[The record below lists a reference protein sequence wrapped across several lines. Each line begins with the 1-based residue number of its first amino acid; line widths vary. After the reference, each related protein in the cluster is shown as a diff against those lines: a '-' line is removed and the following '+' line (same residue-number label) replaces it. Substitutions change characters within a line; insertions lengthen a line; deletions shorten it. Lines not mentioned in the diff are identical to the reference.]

1 MIIDPNIAL
10 VVGTEAFGDWR
21 LGLYTKNN
29 TLTDMLLG
37 YASYFVAVTYFIK
50 AIRTKGLAWSN
61 SQWDAWSNLAS
72 GAVAIFLLGEK
83 PSWKQLLGI
92 ALISVGLFFLGSNG
106 TAKK

>member
-1 MIIDPNIAL
+1 MILDPNIA
-10 VVGTEAFGDWR
+10 VIVGTEAFGDWR

-37 YASYFVAVTYFIK
+37 YASYFVAVTYFINS
-50 AIRTKGLAWSN
+50 IRTKGLAWSN

-83 PSWKQLLGI
+83 PSWNQLAGMALIFLGLFLLGTK
-92 ALISVGLFFLGSNG
+92 G
-106 TAKK
+106 TAKN